1 VLWDRQ
7 AAKQYS
13 TFVDWNPFYHLIEV
27 VRAPLLGYSAPPLSW
42 LVVSVM
48 ALVGSIFA
56 FLFFSRYRRRIAYW
70 V

>member
-1 VLWDRQ
+1 MPSQ
-7 AAKQYS
+7 A
-13 TFVDWNPFYHLIEV
+13 VP
-27 VRAPLLGYSAPPLSW
+27 PAPPLSW

-48 ALVGSIFA
+48 AVVGSVFA